1 MTLRNRLMVAYASFV
16 LVSGTRRRSLSY
28 YIYVRT
34 KKGVTNLINPTCL
47 MGQVRPISQTS
58 YESKFLVVRS
68 IYDLSTS
75 CNVNKLQKIDFD
87 IDESCNVVVIS

>member
-1 MTLRNRLMVAYASFV
+1 
-16 LVSGTRRRSLSY
+16 
-28 YIYVRT
+28 
-34 KKGVTNLINPTCL
+34 

-87 IDESCNVVVIS
+87 IDESCDVVVIS